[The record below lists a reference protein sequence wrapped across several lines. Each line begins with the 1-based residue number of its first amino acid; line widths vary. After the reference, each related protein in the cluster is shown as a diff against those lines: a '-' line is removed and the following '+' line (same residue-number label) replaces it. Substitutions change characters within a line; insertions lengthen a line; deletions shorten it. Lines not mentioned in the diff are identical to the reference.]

1 MKKETVTYSDKQYL
15 AARRW
20 HLIDAQGKTVGRLA
34 TVVASLLRGKMNP
47 SFSPHLDTGD
57 FVVIINARQ
66 VQFTGNKLQDK
77 IYYRHTEYPGG
88 IRQTPAG
95 QLLNARPEDVLEKAI
110 TGMLPKTPLGRR
122 LAKKVKIYSGPDHPH
137 TAQQPVVFSLGE

>member
-1 MKKETVTYSDKQYL
+1 MKKETTTYSHQTCL

-20 HLIDAQGKTVGRLA
+20 HLVDAQGKTVGRLA
-34 TVVASLLRGKMNP
+34 SVVASALRGKMNP
-47 SFSPHLDTGD
+47 AFSPHLDTGD
-57 FVVIINARQ
+57 FVVVINARQ
-66 VQFTGNKLQDK
+66 VRFTGNKLQEK

-88 IRQTPAG
+88 IRQTLAG
-95 QLLNARPEDVLEKAI
+95 QLLKSRPEDILKKAI

-122 LAKKVKIYSGPDHPH
+122 LAKKVKIYPGPDHPH